1 MYSNKNLNKIPLL
14 LVLLFMSIQ
23 SIGQTSFNIE
33 NDFLLFE
40 DASTKEPVLI
50 YNDSTLATGF
60 NFTKANIKTSFP
72 KELEKRDFN
81 SYQFTIQEK
90 NYLVAAGCGPVVHYK
105 DTKFTRIDKS
115 FPHKNQYYALPFQ
128 YKNEIY
134 LWGGYG
140 LFSYKNILTK
150 YNFKTQEWG
159 GMPQNFEKEI
169 PTAQSAMIYSKTK
182 DEVYI
187 FSGRTYDYKNVFK
200 SKYLEDFVWKFNLK
214 TKTWKKIKKHNLNTF
229 IKNKTAKRKI
239 IFQRKNKT
247 VILQEDIIE
256 IDIEKDRIQL
266 FHQKDFKQILGAVYH
281 ESTDKIS
288 YVYKKSN
295 QQIVG
300 ITEDFEFFRGEFIR
314 EDSFYAPRKIKYE
327 LWGSFLLGMLV
338 LVGVFYKRKR
348 NQHTLFENKIVYNKT
363 TDTFYFKGKALKNI
377 SDPKKR
383 MLKILMQ
390 NQEVFLPLNA
400 LNIAIT
406 EDPKNDSYGAIKKR
420 REIYLKELGQEFSLL
435 LAIDN
440 NAVFETQKNSTD
452 RRIKEIRLKIEI
464 TTQS

>member
-1 MYSNKNLNKIPLL
+1 MAS
-14 LVLLFMSIQ
+14 
-23 SIGQTSFNIE
+23 QTNFKIE
-33 NDFLLFE
+33 NKFLLFE
-40 DASTKEPVLI
+40 DAITKEPVLM

-60 NFTKANIKTSFP
+60 NFTKSNIRTSFP
-72 KELEKRDFN
+72 KNLERNFFN
-81 SYQFTIQEK
+81 SYQFNIKEK
-90 NYLVAAGCGPVVHYK
+90 TYLVDAGCGPVVHYQN
-105 DTKFTRIDKS
+105 TKFTRIDKS
-115 FPHKNQYYALPFQ
+115 FLHKNQFDAIPFQ
-128 YKNEIY
+128 KNHKIY

-150 YNFKTQEWG
+150 FNFKTQEWG
-159 GMPQNFEKEI
+159 DITQNFENEI
-169 PTAQSAMIYSKTK
+169 PPAQSSKTYVKTK
-182 DEVYI
+182 DKIYL
-187 FSGRTYDYKNVFK
+187 FGGKTLDYKNVVK
-200 SKYLEDFVWKFNLK
+200 SKYLSEIVWEFNIK
-214 TKTWKKIKKHNLNTF
+214 TNTWKETGKHNLEKFINIKDGDNTF
-229 IKNKTAKRKI
+229 T
-239 IFQRKNKT
+239 FQRKNKT
-247 VILQEDIIE
+247 IILKGDLLE
-256 IDIEKDRIQL
+256 IDIDKDRIQL
-266 FHQKDFKQILGAVYH
+266 FLQRNYKNLAAVVYH
-281 ESTDKIS
+281 EKTDQIS

-295 QQIVG
+295 GQLIGV
-300 ITEDFEFFRGEFIR
+300 TEDFVSFRGDLIG

-327 LWGSFLLGMLV
+327 LWGGLLLGILLLV
-338 LVGVFYKRKR
+338 WILYKRKR

-452 RRIKEIRLKIEI
+452 RRIKEIRLNIEI